1 MNSCE
6 LLIIVYYSF
15 LKMKFVI
22 HFYRLTEYTIESR
35 NLLKLSDYTKN
46 LKLLYQGSD
55 AILETICRLPR
66 SEHDPYSFAVD
77 FVHSVSKRSQY
88 VHCVWLKIK
97 FSRIQY
103 DANC

>member
-6 LLIIVYYSF
+6 SLIIVHYSF

-55 AILETICRLPR
+55 AILATICRLPR
-66 SEHDPYSFAVD
+66 SDHDPYSFAVD
-77 FVHSVSKRSQY
+77 FIRSVSKWSLCLLF
-88 VHCVWLKIK
+88 VGSKIQV
-97 FSRIQY
+97 F
-103 DANC
+103 

>member
-1 MNSCE
+1 MNSYE
-6 LLIIVYYSF
+6 LLIVVHYSF
-15 LKMKFVI
+15 LKMKFII

-55 AILETICRLPR
+55 AILATICRLPR

-77 FVHSVSKRSQY
+77 FVHSVSKWSQY
-88 VHCVWLKIK
+88 VHCLW
-97 FSRIQY
+97 
-103 DANC
+103 C